1 MPKYAQPPPQVAFL
15 PDLTGRPQSALEDTK
30 FCRRRPVWRS
40 RSEAG
45 LLPLPP
51 LARGASRHRSPSTGS
66 RLKQPQVA
74 VSATQAL
81 LFEQERL
88 EELEEQKLA
97 AETCGRK
104 ILGTEPWE
112 ENVFELADGAQCG
125 YLLPAEFAALC
136 ARLGAEL
143 GQAVHNTKFRFSF
156 VDADTDY
163 DGRISLQ
170 EWKDYCEKILE
181 AFGNWRCETAALRY
195 LGTRAAEPRRKVGT
209 VYMTDGY
216 DHAATLRLLSV
227 CSLWQSS
234 TLIDNVRGALDAKAD
249 PNAGL
254 TDSVLN
260 DFTPLILLSKAYPT
274 IDGRQIG
281 LSIDELIAARADVHR
296 ESGKMEFGRLVPL
309 RFAAQLQNEQVLEAL
324 LKHVC
329 VGDTFLWAAGEDVS
343 YIMEAEMQKKFGTET
358 LALLGRR
365 NFNMTAT
372 VLLRAFASP
381 IVGTLT
387 PEGAEKLLSGKFIS
401 AKLTRGD
408 KANPNDSGLQ
418 GMTALMDMVKKGDLS
433 TVKKLLEGRA
443 DTNVQDSSGATA
455 LHLASAGMHLPITR
469 ALLQAKARPDLVDCA
484 GFSAWMMVGERC
496 EEGGGDA
503 TTRRELLEQLKPRR
517 TAAEVLEKLEKGE
530 SLINEV
536 GSSPDKLAQGLRLH
550 ESIFFNPRVV
560 ERSAFEGRRPRDH
573 LLKRAA
579 RLIVTL
585 LKTDPLE
592 GHQKA
597 IAKYL
602 LQATRG
608 PTCTPCPHVRADF
621 RWQVEDNRGMYRQFL
636 MDAVGEMM
644 SVFASECNEMRD
656 EIEAAAAADPG
667 GRCAG
672 LIALPKDEVTVPEAW
687 QVDPFWATVQQRQVL
702 RCDPEWALGKRSGED
717 KGGDYTQGI
726 RDSATC
732 AMALLRL
739 GSIRSV
745 EEFSDHLQVEHMTM
759 EALVAKGYAA
769 YSSLCNEK
777 FQSAIREVAE
787 RVANKEGF
795 KMTPPGRPVPVKGLP
810 RLLEKTREAREERGD
825 LDWPGRPPE
834 YLRFSYCFHILDTVR
849 LSFICEGETLQEQVA
864 ACMRLVE
871 AFQDCTVERDKVC
884 LLRQKSGFAAGIAG
898 SGGYADVKLLMY
910 ADLGTHKAFDNTE
923 VPLQIVGEVQL
934 ILHGYMEVKKRMHLV
949 YEVERGSFD
958 H

>member
-15 PDLTGRPQSALEDTK
+15 PDLTGRPQTALEETRLR
-30 FCRRRPVWRS
+30 RRRPVWRS

-51 LARGASRHRSPSTGS
+51 LARGASRHRSPAAGS
-66 RLKQPQVA
+66 RQKQPQVA

-88 EELEEQKLA
+88 DEIEEQRLA

-104 ILGTEPWE
+104 ILGQEPWQ
-112 ENVFELADGAQCG
+112 ENVFELADGAEGG

-143 GQAVHNTKFRFSF
+143 GEAVHKTGFRFNF

-170 EWKDYCEKILE
+170 EWKDYCEQLVV

-209 VYMTDGY
+209 VYMTDGF

-234 TLIDNVRGALDAKAD
+234 TLIDNVRGALEAKAD

-254 TDSVLN
+254 TDHVLN

-309 RFAAQLQNEQVLEAL
+309 RFAAQLQNEAVLEAL
-324 LKHVC
+324 LRHVD
-329 VGDTFLWAAGEDVS
+329 VGDKFLWAAGEDVS
-343 YIMEAEMQKKFGTET
+343 YIMEAEMEKRFGSET
-358 LALLGRR
+358 QALLARR

-387 PEGAEKLLSGKFIS
+387 PEGAEKLLSGKFVS

-418 GMTALMDMVKKGDLS
+418 GMTALMDMVKKGDLN
-433 TVKKLLEGRA
+433 TVKKLLEGGA

-455 LHLASAGMHLPITR
+455 LHLASAGLHLPITK
-469 ALLQAKARPDLVDCA
+469 ALLKAKARPDLVDCA

-503 TTRRELLEQLKPRR
+503 TTRREILELLKPRR
-517 TAAEVLEKLEKGE
+517 TAAEVLDKLEKGE

-560 ERSAFEGRRPRDH
+560 ERSAVEGRKPRDH

-579 RLIVTL
+579 RLIVSL

-592 GHQKA
+592 GHQKV

-608 PTCTPCPHVRADF
+608 PTCTPCPHVRADD
-621 RWQVEDNRGMYRQFL
+621 RWTFEDNREMYRQFL

-644 SVFASECNEMRD
+644 RKFATECNEMRE

-667 GRCAG
+667 GKCAG
-672 LIALPKDEVTVPEAW
+672 LIALPKDEVSVPEAW
-687 QVDPFWATVQQRQVL
+687 QVDPFWATVQKRQVL
-702 RCDPEWALGKRSGED
+702 RCDPEWALGKRSGE
-717 KGGDYTQGI
+717 GI
-726 RDSATC
+726 RDSVTC
-732 AMALLRL
+732 AMSLLRL

-745 EEFSDHLQVEHMTM
+745 EEFSDLLQVEHMAM
-759 EALVAKGYAA
+759 EALMAKGYAA
-769 YSSLCNEK
+769 YSGLCNEK
-777 FQSAIREVAE
+777 FQSAIRQVAE
-787 RVANKEGF
+787 RVAFREGF
-795 KMTPPGRPVPVKGLP
+795 QISPPSRPVPVKGLP
-810 RLLEKTREAREERGD
+810 RLLEKTKEAREERGD
-825 LDWPGRPPE
+825 LEWPGRPPE
-834 YLRFSYCFHILDTVR
+834 YLRFSHCFHILDTVR

-871 AFQDCTVERDKVC
+871 AFRDCTVEKDKVC

-958 H
+958 R